1 MTKPNQKGSECFM
14 FKNYTI
20 NQKILPLDMEQYIS
34 ETDVAFAVN
43 ALVEEKIKVDLY
55 VFSKFTNVKVVGA
68 DLFVVNVRKQKV
80 SETDKF

>member
-1 MTKPNQKGSECFM
+1 M

-20 NQKILPLDMEQYIS
+20 NQTILLLDIEQYIP
-34 ETDVAFAVN
+34 ETDVAFADN

-55 VFSKFTNVKVVGA
+55 VTSKLTNVKIVGA
-68 DLFVVNVRKQKV
+68 ALFVVNVRKQKV